1 MKPFGL
7 LGRQLSHS
15 WSPALHGLL
24 GDYEYRLFEEEPGD
38 LGPFLES
45 RAFQGLNVTTPYK
58 QAVIPY
64 LQALSPRAQ
73 QTGSVNTIVQQ
84 ADGSLWGENTDYAG
98 FSFLLEQSGLLPG
111 LAGQKALILGS
122 GGAAASVKAVLEE
135 AGLKPVII
143 SRRGPDNYE
152 NLSRHGQAALL
163 VNATP
168 VGMFPHNGQQP
179 LSLKAL
185 PGLKGVLDLVYNP
198 LRTALIMEAEQ
209 RGIPAFGGLPML
221 AFQGAASAACWDLCP
236 DPRAAGEA
244 ILPRLQKQMENIIL
258 IGMPGCG
265 KSSLGR
271 ALAAQLGRPFLDS
284 DEEVEKE
291 EGLSPAALIETR
303 GEEAFRRAETRVLA
317 RLGALSA
324 HVIATGGGAVTRAE
338 NYPLLHQNG
347 LILWL
352 QRDPEKLA
360 TQNRPL
366 SQQAGPW
373 ALYTQR
379 APAYEAFADRQ
390 ILLSEDPLENLK
402 RIQEVLL

>member
-24 GDYEYRLFEEEPGD
+24 GDYEYRLFEKEPGD

-84 ADGSLWGENTDYAG
+84 ADGSLWGENTDYVG

-122 GGAAASVKAVLEE
+122 GGAAMTVKAVLEE
-135 AGLKPVII
+135 YGLETVII
-143 SRRGPDNYE
+143 SRRGPDHYE
-152 NLSRHGQAALL
+152 KLSHHRQAALL

-168 VGMFPHNGQQP
+168 LGMYPLNGQLP
-179 LSLKAL
+179 LSLSEL
-185 PGLKGVLDLVYNP
+185 PALKGVLDLIYNP
-198 LRTALIMEAEQ
+198 ARTALIMEAER

-221 AFQGAASAACWDLCP
+221 AAQGAASAACWGLCD
-236 DPRAAGEA
+236 DPRAAGESL
-244 ILPRLQKQMENIIL
+244 LPRLQKQRENIIF

-271 ALAAQLGRPFLDS
+271 ALAAQLDRPFLDS
-284 DEEVEKE
+284 DEEVERAL
-291 EGLSPAALIETR
+291 GQSPADYIQAR
-303 GEEAFRRAETRVLA
+303 GEEAFRQAETRILA